1 MLLLVGLKDFQ
12 MKTSLD
18 FNYVKPCLDLLKQCM
33 TLVCQSYVIRY
44 RFINPIFECG
54 VKITPFY

>member
-1 MLLLVGLKDFQ
+1 MSSHTNNV
-12 MKTSLD
+12 TNLD

-33 TLVCQSYVIRY
+33 TLVYQSYVIRY

-54 VKITPFY
+54 VTITPFY